1 MSNKREREP
10 YNTQVNFITTKS
22 QKEALEQHAENFGAS
37 VSEVL
42 REVVR
47 VWTTDP
53 YAVIIKDFANQNYDD
68 TVTINYN
75 LFRSIIATVEAGNIK
90 NVDQETI
97 DEVSKFCQFLQEK
110 IAVGVG
116 KKVKDWKKANDYKFN
131 PN

>member
-97 DEVSKFCQFLQEK
+97 DELNKF
-110 IAVGVG
+110 
-116 KKVKDWKKANDYKFN
+116 
-131 PN
+131 